1 MTIGYTIKSSV
12 FAAVAIIT
20 ATTDMATT
28 TAITGMAHID
38 MAHTGMAHTDMAHTD
53 MAHTDMDRTYAS
65 DATGLESSSAR
76 EVSTH
81 GTDSGIWMDLNDQ
94 VVTGPEDQIVT
105 ALEDQVVTV
114 LEDQAVTGLGDQVL
128 TNPVSLEG
136 VVLAVIA
143 VNAEGRGGI
152 MEKGGTLRSKRF
164 CFEEL

>member
-28 TAITGMAHID
+28 TAITGTAIMAHMD
-38 MAHTGMAHTDMAHTD
+38 MALTDMAHLDTD
-53 MAHTDMDRTYAS
+53 RMDAS
-65 DATGLESSSAR
+65 DATGLESFISSVH
-76 EVSTH
+76 EVSIH
-81 GTDSGIWMDLNDQ
+81 GTDSGISMDLKDQ

-114 LEDQAVTGLGDQVL
+114 LVDQAVTGQEDQVL

-143 VNAEGRGGI
+143 VNAEGREGI
-152 MEKGGTLRSKRF
+152 MEKGRTLRSKRF